1 LYAVIDQRYKLQ
13 KREEIIIVLK
23 ISKNTSLNLSIV
35 ISVVFMALCIAGL
48 FIMPSLTKL
57 LIETEDNIGDRNAI
71 TQGGRTFVL
80 VLSYLLLAVFMLAD
94 ALLFMIL
101 KRVKS
106 GKVFTAETVSL
117 IRGVSYCC
125 FLVGLLFALLG
136 IYFQLAFI
144 VAFMAVFLGICL
156 RVVKNVIEEAT
167 EIKAENELTV

>member
-1 LYAVIDQRYKLQ
+1 MKKFLG
-13 KREEIIIVLK
+13 II
-23 ISKNTSLNLSIV
+23 
-35 ISVVFMALCIAGL
+35 
-48 FIMPSLTKL
+48 
-57 LIETEDNIGDRNAI
+57 
-71 TQGGRTFVL
+71 
-80 VLSYLLLAVFMLAD
+80 LAVFMLAD

-101 KRVKS
+101 KRVKG

-144 VAFMAVFLGICL
+144 VAFMAAFLGICL